1 MKLKQRQ
8 LALITLL
15 AVLEAASLTL
25 ALGWFRQLGPAGL
38 TRSMR
43 FERGHINLPPGFT
56 LAPSRWPARLKYVT
70 SAQALSG
77 WHQFRVNYRVS
88 IFGHVV
94 FLPQGIH
101 KLALWGRVRP
111 GSSLTLALKF
121 RGHGRRGGFRI
132 PIQMERVKLQI
143 PTIYGN
149 RAPLSLPAG
158 YLEQPTVYGDPDS
171 GGLVVSWMHHLR
183 ISPKANAEAALT
195 TVKPFQICLPK
206 WAKTIR
212 LSWGAQKAPGE
223 PMPRIGFTA
232 TSGGRQLVISAS
244 WDWANQ
250 GRITIKPHS
259 TGSFEGTMKTL
270 RRAGC
275 PPWLLARTVQRGL
288 SLLHEVSPE
297 DILRLSLGIN
307 PRRWQP
313 QTNGELQIAK
323 VVAAS
328 TVAEGLDVHSVD
340 TLFCE
345 PVAAGRL
352 YYCVRPEVS
361 LNGKAEV
368 EGQGFYFFGPS
379 GDLACGGY
387 IVVPKNLSGHRGI
400 GLAAGALGLLTDRP

>member
-1 MKLKQRQ
+1 MKLRRRQ
-8 LALITLL
+8 LALITLF

-38 TRSMR
+38 ARSMR
-43 FERGHINLPPGFT
+43 SERRHINLPPQFT

-77 WHQFRVNYRVS
+77 WHQFRVNCRVS
-88 IFGHVV
+88 IFGHAV
-94 FLPQGIH
+94 FLPQAIH

-111 GSSLTLALKF
+111 GISLTLALKF
-121 RGHGRRGGFRI
+121 RGHGRRGGFLV
-132 PIQMERVKLQI
+132 PIQMERVKLQL

-149 RAPLSLPAG
+149 RTPLSSPAG
-158 YLEQPTVYGDPDS
+158 YLERPTAYGDPDS

-183 ISPKANAEAALT
+183 HTPEVNAETALT
-195 TVKPFQICLPK
+195 MVKPFQIFLPK
-206 WAKTIR
+206 WGKTIG
-212 LSWGAQKAPGE
+212 LSWGAHKASGE

-232 TSGGRQLVISAS
+232 TSRGRQLVISAS

-250 GRITIKPHS
+250 GRITIKPYS
-259 TGSFEGTMKTL
+259 TGSFKGAGKTL

-275 PPWLLARTVQRGL
+275 PPWLLARAVQRGL
-288 SLLHEVSPE
+288 SLLREVSPE
-297 DILRLSLGIN
+297 DVLRLSLGIN

-313 QTNGELQIAK
+313 QTNAELQIAK

-352 YYCVRPEVS
+352 YYCVRPEIS

-387 IVVPKNLSGHRGI
+387 IVVPNNLSGHRGI